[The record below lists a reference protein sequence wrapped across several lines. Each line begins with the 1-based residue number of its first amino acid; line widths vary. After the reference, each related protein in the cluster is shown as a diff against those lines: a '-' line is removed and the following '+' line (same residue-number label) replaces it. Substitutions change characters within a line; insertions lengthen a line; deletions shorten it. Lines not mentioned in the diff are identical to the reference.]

1 MKRRVF
7 FLVWMAVGLLPLG
20 AVTSAATLAADDA
33 PDEMRLQVHLPR
45 EVTVEGNQLSLEQIS
60 VIRGS
65 APLVAKAGQVLLGRF
80 SAPGQKVV
88 LDRPTIL
95 SRLASCGI
103 ASDQVRMTGA
113 DAVTVRRQQQVIEV
127 EDFVETGRQFLG
139 QLGSSRSVCEII
151 PVTKPKDMV
160 LSEQPQ
166 EVQLKPQLV
175 RGSAR
180 GHVTVRVQVVADG
193 RDVGTRDVS
202 FRLKYRAHR
211 IVAGEQIAEGTVLT
225 PENVTIEAVVSD
237 QPEPSEWKPP
247 YGLVATRTV
256 AAGAEI
262 RESMLTVAQTSV
274 LVRRNETV
282 LIRIERPGIL
292 VTAMGTSLQD
302 GRMGELVKVRNADSS
317 RVILCRI
324 MPDGSVEPAL

>member
-1 MKRRVF
+1 MKRRIF
-7 FLVWMAVGLLPLG
+7 FCAPTVACLVALSAVAG
-20 AVTSAATLAADDA
+20 AATVAVNDPADDT
-33 PDEMRLQVHLPR
+33 RLQVHLPR

-65 APLVAKAGQVLLGRF
+65 APLVGKAGQVLLGRF
-80 SAPGQKVV
+80 SAPGQKLV

-103 ASDQVRMTGA
+103 AADQVRLTGA
-113 DAVTVRRQQQVIEV
+113 DSVTVRRQQQIIEV
-127 EDFVETGRQFLG
+127 EDFVEIGRQFLG
-139 QLGSSRSVCEII
+139 QLTSSHSVCEIVA
-151 PVTKPKDMV
+151 VTRPKDLV
-160 LSEQPQ
+160 LSNQPQ
-166 EVQLKPQLV
+166 DVQLRPQLV
-175 RGSAR
+175 RGAVR
-180 GHVTVRVQVVADG
+180 GHVTVRVHVTADG
-193 RDVGTRDVS
+193 QDVGTRDVS
-202 FRLKYRAHR
+202 FRLKYRTHR
-211 IVAGEQIAEGTVLT
+211 VVAAVQIAEGTALT
-225 PENVTIEAVVSD
+225 PENVTIDAVASD
-237 QPEPSEWKPP
+237 QAEPSGWKPP

-262 RESMLTVAQTSV
+262 LDTMLSSAPTSV
-274 LVRRNETV
+274 QVRRNETV

-317 RVILCRI
+317 RVILCKI